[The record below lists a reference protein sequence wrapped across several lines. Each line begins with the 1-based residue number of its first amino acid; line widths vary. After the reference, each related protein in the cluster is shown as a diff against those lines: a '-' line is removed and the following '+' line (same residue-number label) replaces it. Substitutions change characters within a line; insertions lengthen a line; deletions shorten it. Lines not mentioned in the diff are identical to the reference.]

1 MRKKVPPTEKGH
13 CKSPIPTEL
22 EREWRI
28 RERSQQHNQP
38 RLLNSSSAG
47 FFLTTYTA
55 TTQATILFSHC
66 NTLVSLNPAFSPSN
80 PSVSQS
86 IGKTCPTLCIPMDY
100 MGALPGP
107 SVHMIFQ
114 ERILKW
120 LAISSSKASFQP
132 RDESVSPTCI
142 SCTGRQT
149 LYHLNHLGNPTHRVV
164 KFNYMTLL
172 LWTFQRLTPL
182 LLG

>member
-1 MRKKVPPTEKGH
+1 MRKKVPPIEKGH
-13 CKSPIPTEL
+13 CKSPILTEL

-86 IGKTCPTLCIPMDY
+86 TGKTCPTLWSPWTTW
-100 MGALPGP
+100 GACQAPL
-107 SVHMIFQ
+107 ST
-114 ERILKW
+114 W
-120 LAISSSKASFQP
+120 SSKKEYWSGLPFPPP
-132 RDESVSPTCI
+132 RHLSNPGMNLYLLPVSPALAGRLFTTWTTWETQP
-142 SCTGRQT
+142 TGWSN
-149 LYHLNHLGNPTHRVV
+149 LIIWLSYSELSKGL
-164 KFNYMTLL
+164 
-172 LWTFQRLTPL
+172 PL
-182 LLG
+182 CS